1 MSFLIF
7 KTMTR
12 ETIVPLIIGFLVG
25 ALFVV
30 FFQFNARLNNNALIL
45 NQLQQ
50 ATASNTQNVNDV
62 INFINQAQGGAQ
74 GGAQT
79 ETPAQ

>member
-1 MSFLIF
+1 
-7 KTMTR
+7 MTR

-30 FFQFNARLNNNALIL
+30 FFQFNARLNNNAVIL

-79 ETPAQ
+79 ETPDL

>member
-1 MSFLIF
+1 
-7 KTMTR
+7 MTR

>member
-1 MSFLIF
+1 
-7 KTMTR
+7 MTR

-45 NQLQQ
+45 SQLQQ

-62 INFINQAQGGAQ
+62 ISFINQAQGGAQ
-74 GGAQT
+74 TGTSTQAQ
-79 ETPAQ
+79 

>member
-1 MSFLIF
+1 
-7 KTMTR
+7 MTR

-74 GGAQT
+74 T

>member
-1 MSFLIF
+1 
-7 KTMTR
+7 MTR

-30 FFQFNARLNNNALIL
+30 FFQFNARLNNNAVIL

>member
-1 MSFLIF
+1 
-7 KTMTR
+7 MTR
-12 ETIVPLIIGFLVG
+12 ETIIPLIIGFLVG

-30 FFQFNARLNNNALIL
+30 FFQFNARLNNNAVIL

-74 GGAQT
+74 TGTQGGTQA